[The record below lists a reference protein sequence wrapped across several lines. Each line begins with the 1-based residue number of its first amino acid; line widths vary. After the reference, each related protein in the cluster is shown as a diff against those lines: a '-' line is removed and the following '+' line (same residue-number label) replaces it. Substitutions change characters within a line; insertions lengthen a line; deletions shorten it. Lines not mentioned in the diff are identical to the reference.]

1 MQAAGDSDLLMGSPN
16 WFPNSEKAPL
26 HITGE
31 VNPGENWDTISKS
44 SSRRGWARQRLQPVG
59 QKVLYPTAWAP
70 FFLIASAVPLAFPGR
85 TPDDQT
91 VATIL
96 FLASWLLLTPIIN
109 QKDGLPNRFPSFPS
123 KFHPFDITFIVL
135 GVLVFP
141 LHIFI
146 DSRIGWFSFLFFCI
160 AHYKTIQN
168 IVSAANRNSARWL
181 LPIEVEDYSED
192 ILSKGWRS
200 ISKRHKNGPLAIWEG
215 DLPNYTADIVGVTRG
230 EVSFVAFNLK
240 HKSGILHDP
249 FSNCFT
255 ENQQFHTLLENP
267 PTKISGE
274 IWPEHYFPNE
284 EE

>member
-70 FFLIASAVPLAFPGR
+70 FSSLPLRFHWRFPNR

-91 VATIL
+91 VLATIL

-109 QKDGLPNRFPSFPS
+109 QKDGLPNRFPSFSS
-123 KFHPFDITFIVL
+123 KFYPFDITFIVL

-146 DSRIGWFSFLFFCI
+146 DSKIGWFSFLFF
-160 AHYKTIQN
+160 
-168 IVSAANRNSARWL
+168 
-181 LPIEVEDYSED
+181 
-192 ILSKGWRS
+192 
-200 ISKRHKNGPLAIWEG
+200 
-215 DLPNYTADIVGVTRG
+215 
-230 EVSFVAFNLK
+230 FV
-240 HKSGILHDP
+240 LHI
-249 FSNCFT
+249 
-255 ENQQFHTLLENP
+255 
-267 PTKISGE
+267 TKQ
-274 IWPEHYFPNE
+274 YRT
-284 EE
+284 